1 MSKHPNCVVDV
12 ATLPERTK
20 EGVRCYSLVLT
31 IRAKRYECA
40 FIRLNYLILRNCS
53 DDSYLVYDR

>member
-20 EGVRCYSLVLT
+20 EGVRFYSLVLT
-31 IRAKRYECA
+31 IRAKQVRMR
-40 FIRLNYLILRNCS
+40 IHTP
-53 DDSYLVYDR
+53 